1 MHHFT
6 EFVVHHAMIEHV
18 EQAWDVQLHRAGQ
31 AVLALGAWDGAVG
44 RYVTICALSFSYD
57 CHSFC
62 EVG

>member
-1 MHHFT
+1 
-6 EFVVHHAMIEHV
+6 MIEHV

-31 AVLALGAWDGAVG
+31 AVLALGAGDSAVG
-44 RYVTICALSFSYD
+44 RYATIGTLSFSYD